1 MHPQKL
7 SLHHVIRPD
16 SGKFQP
22 APVLIMLHGYGS
34 DEEDLFSFAP
44 ELPEDLFVI
53 SVRAPHRLQPFGY
66 AWYAINF
73 NAERGK
79 WSDLSQA
86 VASRD
91 TIARFVKE
99 AVAAYNIDPLR
110 INLLGFSQGAILGYA
125 LALSFP
131 ERFRTLVALSG
142 YVDQGMLLPG
152 YRAKD
157 HGKLQVYASHGQLD
171 MVIPPEWA
179 QQSSHFLSEMQISHR
194 FEEYPVGHG
203 GQWGKF
209 RFLPP
214 LAGGKVLIA
223 AGVEQMI
230 EQGKINTQV
239 IFELVFK
246 QEFTPVFPV

>member
-1 MHPQKL
+1 MHPEKL

-16 SGKFQP
+16 SGLHRP
-22 APVLIMLHGYGS
+22 APALIMLHGYGS
-34 DEEDLFSFAP
+34 DEADLFSFAP
-44 ELPEDLFVI
+44 ELPEDLFII

-79 WSDLSQA
+79 WSDLGQA

-91 TIARFVKE
+91 AIARFVEE
-99 AVAAYNIDPLR
+99 ALTAYNLDR
-110 INLLGFSQGAILGYA
+110 NRVNLLGFSQGAILGYA
-125 LALSFP
+125 LTLSFP

-157 HGKLQVYASHGQLD
+157 HGRLQVYASHGQVD

-179 QQSSHFLSEMQISHR
+179 QQSSRFLSEMGIGHR
-194 FEEYPVGHG
+194 YEEYPVGHG
-203 GQWGKF
+203 VSGENFNSF
-209 RFLPP
+209 RRW
-214 LAGGKVLIA
+214 LAGKY
-223 AGVEQMI
+223 
-230 EQGKINTQV
+230 
-239 IFELVFK
+239 
-246 QEFTPVFPV
+246 

>member
-1 MHPQKL
+1 MRPENL
-7 SLHHVIRPD
+7 SLHHLIRPD
-16 SGKFQP
+16 SGKFNP

-34 DEEDLFSFAP
+34 DEEDLFSFTP

-66 AWYAINF
+66 AWYSINF

-79 WSDLSQA
+79 WSDLEQA

-91 TIARFVKE
+91 AIARFVEE
-99 AVAAYNIDPLR
+99 ALKAYNLDPNR
-110 INLLGFSQGAILGYA
+110 VVLLGFSQGAILGYA

-142 YVDQGMLLPG
+142 YVDPGMLLPG
-152 YRAKD
+152 YRTRD
-157 HGKLQVYASHGQLD
+157 HSQLQVYASHGQVD

-179 QQSSHFLSEMQISHR
+179 QQSSGFLSEMGIDHV

-203 GQWGKF
+203 VSGENFNSFRRWLLGKY
-209 RFLPP
+209 
-214 LAGGKVLIA
+214 
-223 AGVEQMI
+223 
-230 EQGKINTQV
+230 
-239 IFELVFK
+239 
-246 QEFTPVFPV
+246 